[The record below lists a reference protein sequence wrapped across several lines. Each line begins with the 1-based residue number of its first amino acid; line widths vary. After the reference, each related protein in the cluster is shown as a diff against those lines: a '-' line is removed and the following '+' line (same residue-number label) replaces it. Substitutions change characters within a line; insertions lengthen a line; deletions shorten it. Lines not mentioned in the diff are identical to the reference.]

1 MINHSLSIN
10 LTIRY
15 EYAIF
20 GTEGDIMENRTGKII
35 ISSAGGTA
43 SSGAKTY
50 KVSIPSLWIK
60 EIGLDENNRNIE
72 FTFDGNGIYITSEKS
87 VKEFVTQKKKMGH
100 DVKKISFYD
109 IKELC
114 TVIYADFT
122 DKTLKAENYTS
133 DIIKT
138 AFGTNKLPNWE
149 DFINFLEERCVPKER
164 SGIKEY
170 LEVIGVSEYNP
181 PEIIK
186 KTKGKMAED
195 NQWIK
200 IEQI

>member
-1 MINHSLSIN
+1 MMNHSLSII

-15 EYAIF
+15 EYDIF
-20 GTEGDIMENRTGKII
+20 SAEGDIMENRTGKII

-72 FTFDGNGIYITSEKS
+72 LIFDGNGIYITSEKS

-122 DKTLKAENYTS
+122 DKTLKAENYTA

-138 AFGTNKLPNWE
+138 AFGNNKLPNWE

-170 LEVIGVSEYNP
+170 LDVIGASEYNP
-181 PEIIK
+181 MEIIK

-195 NQWIK
+195 NQWIE